1 MDSGISNKMYPASR
15 VSFDLPRKIG
25 KRKEFSR
32 KIEGDSARR
41 VNKMWLSLLLWIHHG
56 VNQAASLMRLV
67 VSLLDRFD
75 LVSRLF
81 FVFQSINFPFFQL
94 CITLVQDGKK
104 SRLFMCSKLV
114 GPNVNYSPF
123 VSICKYV
130 LTVAL
135 QITFH
140 VTQSNSVILK

>member
-1 MDSGISNKMYPASR
+1 MDSGIS
-15 VSFDLPRKIG
+15 
-25 KRKEFSR
+25 
-32 KIEGDSARR
+32 
-41 VNKMWLSLLLWIHHG
+41 NKMWLSLLLWIHHG

-81 FVFQSINFPFFQL
+81 FVFQSINIPFFQL

-104 SRLFMCSKLV
+104 SPLFMCSKLV
-114 GPNVNYSPF
+114 GPNVNYSPS

>member
-1 MDSGISNKMYPASR
+1 MLFREQIYAAKHGQNCLAATQCLDS
-15 VSFDLPRKIG
+15 LPPTVKQ
-25 KRKEFSR
+25 F
-32 KIEGDSARR
+32 A
-41 VNKMWLSLLLWIHHG
+41 
-56 VNQAASLMRLV
+56 
-67 VSLLDRFD
+67 
-75 LVSRLF
+75 
-81 FVFQSINFPFFQL
+81 INIPFFQL